1 MAGEEGLGCA
11 QAGRAVPE
19 LQGIEQV
26 SSGWINKYLLTYRM
40 PDGRPFTYEGVS
52 RKGPEAFRAAL
63 EGNAAGRPPVPDALC
78 IVPRLPDGSYLL
90 IREFRYALNSWCV
103 SFPAGLIEPG
113 ESLGACADR
122 ELHEEAG
129 CRVRFE
135 LGEAAVRPL
144 PQPGYSSTGLAEENV
159 QVAFVEAEL
168 DGEPQPEDNELI
180 ETFTLHPNQ
189 IERFLAENRT
199 PIGTRCQL
207 VLWMLA
213 KEHA

>member
-1 MAGEEGLGCA
+1 MADAEATSCA
-11 QAGRAVPE
+11 RPGRAVPE

-26 SSGWINKYLLTYRM
+26 SAGWINKYLLTYRM
-40 PDGRPFTYEGVS
+40 PDGSSFTYEGVS

-63 EGNAAGRPPVPDALC
+63 DGNAKGEAPQPDALC

-113 ESLGACADR
+113 ETLAECADR
-122 ELHEEAG
+122 ELREETG
-129 CRVRFE
+129 HRVRSE
-135 LGEAAVRPL
+135 LGASAVRPL

-159 QVAFVEAEL
+159 QVAFVEAAPAG
-168 DGEPQPEDNELI
+168 DADPEESELI
-180 ETFTLHPNQ
+180 ETFTLRCED

-213 KEHA
+213 NSRS